1 MKRCILMTLLGFASG
16 MVMYSYFIPMFL
28 RHRDVRA
35 VSADGNPG
43 ASNAIRTV
51 GAGIGF
57 VCMALD
63 VGKAFVPVFC
73 AVQFLQVRGL
83 FLVPVA
89 VAPVAGHAFSPLMRF
104 RGGKAVSTTYGSLLG
119 LVPLTYFVLVLALTM
134 FVFRF
139 ILVVRPDSA
148 GVVVSM
154 AVAGVLAL
162 LWFPALWLR
171 ASVAGMAGIVCLKQL
186 WHPDGGPVSLGV
198 GHYRIQMRD
207 NRLVV
212 VKCSQ

>member
-16 MVMYSYFIPMFL
+16 MVMYSYFIPMIL
-28 RHRDVRA
+28 RRRDVRT
-35 VSADGNPG
+35 VSEDGNPG
-43 ASNAIRTV
+43 ASNAIRAV
-51 GAGIGF
+51 GAGIG
-57 VCMALD
+57 VICMALD

-83 FLVPVA
+83 YLVPVA
-89 VAPVAGHAFSPLMRF
+89 VAPVVGHAFSPLLRF

-119 LVPLTYFVLVLALTM
+119 LVPLSQFVLVLAVTM
-134 FVFRF
+134 FVFRV

-154 AVAGVLAL
+154 AVAGLLAL
-162 LWFPALWLR
+162 FLSPEMWLKV
-171 ASVAGMAGIVCLKQL
+171 SVIAMGGIVSFKELR
-186 WHPDGGPVSLGV
+186 HPDRGPVSLGV
-198 GHYRIQMRD
+198 GHYRIRMQD

-212 VKCSQ
+212 VKCSE